1 MPASGVVGHA
11 VEELVVGVPEVCG
24 RDFEGEGEGEGEG
37 EYDGDFEGLGPHPP

>member
-11 VEELVVGVPEVCG
+11 VEELVVAVPEVCDK
-24 RDFEGEGEGEGEG
+24 DFDGEGKGEG